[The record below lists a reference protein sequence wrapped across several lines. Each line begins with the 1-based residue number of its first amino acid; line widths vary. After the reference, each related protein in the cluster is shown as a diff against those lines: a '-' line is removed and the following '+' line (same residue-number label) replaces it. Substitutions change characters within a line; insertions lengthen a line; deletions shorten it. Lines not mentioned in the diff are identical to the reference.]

1 MHALRRADPTV
12 ACDLPALLHSSPVPP
27 VDSILTSLVNDLSGG
42 GRHRALILD
51 DCNVLTEASIARF
64 LDALLTYAPPNFH
77 LVLATRGQMP
87 LNIFEPRYLDMVD
100 AALRGNRLIG
110 MIQPVDEQGED
121 AKQPLLF
128 PVGCVGRI
136 SQFVEAEGDRYII
149 TLTGLCRFRLV
160 EEKTVR
166 TPFRQATVS
175 YEEFA
180 SDFEARKG
188 EEAVDRADLLRTL
201 KAYVEAEQLE
211 INWREV
217 NAAPTEALVNALS
230 MMCPFG
236 TREKQALLE
245 AHDLA
250 ARAAILVAMTEIELA
265 RRDDGSATGLQ

>member
-1 MHALRRADPTV
+1 MHKPRLIETLEQMPDHLPLFPLAGALM
-12 ACDLPALLHSSPVPP
+12 LP
-27 VDSILTSLVNDLSGG
+27 
-42 GRHRALILD
+42 
-51 DCNVLTEASIARF
+51 
-64 LDALLTYAPPNFH
+64 
-77 LVLATRGQMP
+77 RGQMP
-87 LNIFEPRYLDMVD
+87 LNIFEPRYLDMID

-110 MIQPVDEQGED
+110 MIQPIEDQGQD
-121 AKQPLLF
+121 VKQPALF
-128 PVGCVGRI
+128 SIGCAGRI
-136 SQFVEAEGDRYII
+136 SQFVEADGDRYII

-160 EEKTVR
+160 EEKSVR
-166 TPFRQATVS
+166 TPFRQARVS
-175 YEEFA
+175 YDDFA
-180 SDFEARKG
+180 DDFEARKG
-188 EEAVDRADLLRTL
+188 EDAVDRADLLRTL

-236 TREKQALLE
+236 PREKQALLE

>member
-1 MHALRRADPTV
+1 MIRRRNIETLETMSEIMPLFPLAGALM
-12 ACDLPALLHSSPVPP
+12 LP
-27 VDSILTSLVNDLSGG
+27 
-42 GRHRALILD
+42 
-51 DCNVLTEASIARF
+51 
-64 LDALLTYAPPNFH
+64 
-77 LVLATRGQMP
+77 RGQMP

-110 MIQPVDEQGED
+110 MIQPMDQGDED
-121 AKQPLLF
+121 DTVPALF

-136 SQFVEAEGDRYII
+136 TQFVEAEENRYII
-149 TLTGLCRFRLV
+149 TLTGLCRFRLI
-160 EEKTVR
+160 EELVCETGY
-166 TPFRQATVS
+166 RQARIA
-175 YEEFA
+175 YDEFA
-180 SDFEARKG
+180 DDFEARKG

-201 KAYVEAEQLE
+201 KAYVASEELE

-245 AHDLA
+245 APDLS